1 MRKLLNLTKIVLVI
15 FNFAIISCQQDNSMK
30 RFKYNT
36 GSSCPSYYGITTY
49 EQVMYSDSDEMIMID
64 GVGSLRSPWGDGG
77 VTFIK
82 NSPSENPVPKTL
94 NIGYYSDTEDQFY
107 EGEFQ
112 LPSEEIEKFLEEKSK
127 NVGVKSQ
134 NINEHKYDRIEI
146 GVALGGMIVVWMK
159 GEGEQKEV
167 GKYNAKVVK
176 RNWEDIF
183 DNGTREEEVKY
194 NLEKVFTNKVK
205 EEVLNK
211 TLPIDLWE
219 KYREK
224 FSWNYSV
231 NVPQNAVV
239 NSVYLK
245 MINAE
250 AETNYLKISTDQ
262 PSQRAVPYQAEI
274 IWTLNG
280 KRYESRIIFAEGE
293 NYYNTIYKATIA
305 SSDKPYPA
313 DLTKE
318 EIYQNFKKIKPG
330 LPAELIFNLST
341 NREINVNLKQE
352 NTSINIRK
360 ITAKTFQH

>member
-1 MRKLLNLTKIVLVI
+1 MRKFPNQIKILLII
-15 FNFAIISCQQDNSMK
+15 FNIVILSCQQNSSIK

-82 NSPSENPVPKTL
+82 NSPSENPVPKIL
-94 NIGYYSDTEDQFY
+94 KLGYYSDTEDQFY

-112 LPSEEIEKFLEEKSK
+112 LPSQDIEKFLEEKSTDS
-127 NVGVKSQ
+127 GGKSQ
-134 NINEHKYDRIEI
+134 NNNEHKYDRIEI

-159 GEGEQKEV
+159 GEGEQREV
-167 GKYNAKVVK
+167 GKYNAKIVK
-176 RNWEDIF
+176 HNWEDIF

-224 FSWNYSV
+224 FSWNYRV
-231 NVPQNAVV
+231 NVPENAIV

-250 AETNYLKISTDQ
+250 AETNYLKISTAQ
-262 PSQRAVPYQAEI
+262 PSKRAVPYQVEI
-274 IWTLNG
+274 VWTLNG

-293 NYYNTIYKATIA
+293 NHYNTIYKATIA
-305 SSDKPYPA
+305 SSDNPYPA

-318 EIYQNFKKIKPG
+318 EIFQNFKKMKPDHST
-330 LPAELIFNLST
+330 ELIFNLST
-341 NREINVNLKQE
+341 NREIDVYLKQE
-352 NTSINIRK
+352 NTHISIRK
-360 ITAKTFQH
+360 ITGKTFQQ